1 MARSKKSRRVSDIMP
16 MRKVDKATLATL
28 GGTKSRKQ
36 VSRYELDAQAREDK
50 KKRKHKGLSSG
61 ARNGGLEKKEVQ
73 LQTEKKDPRIG
84 SRKPIPLVVEFVNK
98 DNKKPEWLDK
108 KPKKVKVLTPE
119 EELMKLESNEC
130 LNDLLDEIDE
140 GKKLSKEDQ
149 KFVDECLARI
159 AQLMDELGI
168 EEEDENPEETLYR
181 AFEQANL
188 NEFK

>member
-168 EEEDENPEETLYR
+168 EEEDENPEEALYR
-181 AFEQANL
+181 AFEHANL